1 MYYEVY
7 EQARKLVKECGNIL
21 KTKTYT
27 HLDYKT
33 GKQDLVSDMD
43 TYIGNVLS
51 VSLMKLVEGSIVV
64 NEEAQ
69 HQMGDY
75 MWILDPIDGTTNYVS
90 FHENFAVSLAF
101 YVKKQPVFGI
111 VYDVMKEEMFH
122 AYTGKGAFCNSQKLL
137 PLPEVTLSESVWD
150 CSYGSI
156 IDFTK
161 KIGRAHV

>member
-27 HLDYKT
+27 HLNYKT

-51 VSLMKLVEGSIVV
+51 ASLMKLVEGSIVV

-90 FHENFAVSLAF
+90 SHENFAVSLAF
-101 YVKKQPVFGI
+101 LC
-111 VYDVMKEEMFH
+111 KETTCFWH
-122 AYTGKGAFCNSQKLL
+122 CL
-137 PLPEVTLSESVWD
+137 
-150 CSYGSI
+150 
-156 IDFTK
+156 
-161 KIGRAHV
+161 

>member
-1 MYYEVY
+1 
-7 EQARKLVKECGNIL
+7 
-21 KTKTYT
+21 
-27 HLDYKT
+27 
-33 GKQDLVSDMD
+33 
-43 TYIGNVLS
+43 
-51 VSLMKLVEGSIVV
+51 MKLVEGSIVV

-122 AYTGKGAFCNSQKLL
+122 AYTGKGILQLTKTSAFTRGN
-137 PLPEVTLSESVWD
+137 
-150 CSYGSI
+150 I
-156 IDFTK
+156 IRKCMGLQLWKYYRFHKEACRYAFYTK
-161 KIGRAHV
+161 RKQGTSCVRMCIFWQLHI